1 MTQGAAAVR
10 RYRWTVLAV
19 GTTAQATF
27 SVFTIGLPVM
37 LPEVRS
43 EYGLTLAQTGLL
55 LAAANVGTM
64 LGMLPWGVAA
74 DRVGERW
81 VVERGPLGGRGRDA
95 GRGRASSFGGLCV
108 LLALAGLGGAS
119 VAAASGRAVMHWFPH
134 HERGLAM
141 GIRQSAIPVA
151 GAASALVL
159 PLVVDAGGV
168 GWGFAAIGIGILA
181 GAALAAAFLRDAG
194 HDDDDDGP
202 PRGSCATGGP
212 GCSRAARRC
221 CSCRRSRCSAS
232 RCCSSTTTRACRR
245 RRPRSSS
252 GACRCSRSPRGSA
265 PAAGRTSSARAS
277 GRCARS
283 PSRRRWPRSR
293 PRCSR
298 ERRWRCSRRCSCV
311 AGVVAASW
319 NGLAF
324 AAAAEAVDRNRVGAA
339 LGVQQTVLFG
349 AGAVVAPLFA
359 ALVDGAGW
367 SWGFAA
373 MAVGP
378 GAGVRRARPRGGA
391 WCVVT
396 AAPARLRY
404 DYATNVNAYPEQQS
418 FPAGSPR

>member
-37 LPEVRS
+37 LPAVRS
-43 EYGLTLAQTGLL
+43 AYGLTLAQTGLV
-55 LAAANVGTM
+55 LAAANAGTM

-74 DRVGERW
+74 DRLGERL
-81 VVERGPLGGRGRDA
+81 VVGLGLAAA
-95 GRGRASSFGGLCV
+95 GVAMLATAGTSSFGGLCA
-108 LLALAGLGGAS
+108 LLAVAGLAGAS
-119 VAAASGRAVMHWFPH
+119 VAAASGRAVMHWFPR

-151 GAASALVL
+151 GATSALVL

-168 GWGFAAIGIGILA
+168 GRGFAAIGIGILA

-194 HDDDDDGP
+194 HEDDGEP
-202 PRGSCATGGP
+202 AGLARILRDQRTWQLSGSAALLIAPQIALFGFTVLFLHDDEGLSTTQAALVF
-212 GCSRAARRC
+212 GCVQVLAIAARIGTGRW
-221 CSCRRSRCSAS
+221 SDVVGSRIRPLRVIAVG
-232 RCCSSTTTRACRR
+232 STA
-245 RRPRSSS
+245 
-252 GACRCSRSPRGSA
+252 GALATALLTGA
-265 PAAGRTSSARAS
+265 PLALLA
-277 GRCARS
+277 
-283 PSRRRWPRSR
+283 PVLV
-293 PRCSR
+293 
-298 ERRWRCSRRCSCV
+298 V

-324 AAAAEAVDRNRVGAA
+324 AAAAEGVDRNRVGAA

-373 MAVGP
+373 MALGP
-378 GAGVRRARPRGGA
+378 AAAFVVLGRAGERGAP
-391 WCVVT
+391 
-396 AAPARLRY
+396 
-404 DYATNVNAYPEQQS
+404 
-418 FPAGSPR
+418 

>member
-81 VVERGPLGGRGRDA
+81 VVGVRARGGGGRDA
-95 GRGRASSFGGLCV
+95 GRGRSVELRW
-108 LLALAGLGGAS
+108 ALRAARARRARRRERRRGERPRRHALVPAPRARARDGDPPVRDPRRGRRVGAR
-119 VAAASGRAVMHWFPH
+119 AAAR
-134 HERGLAM
+134 RRCRRRRLGL
-141 GIRQSAIPVA
+141 RRDRRSA
-151 GAASALVL
+151 
-159 PLVVDAGGV
+159 
-168 GWGFAAIGIGILA
+168 ILA
-181 GAALAAAFLRDAG
+181 GAALAAVFLRDAG
-194 HDDDDDGP
+194 HEDDGESAGLARILRNRRTWLLACSAALLLVP
-202 PRGSCATGGP
+202 QIALFGFTVLFLHDDEGLSTTQAALVF
-212 GCSRAARRC
+212 GCVQVLAIAARI
-221 CSCRRSRCSAS
+221 
-232 RCCSSTTTRACRR
+232 
-245 RRPRSSS
+245 
-252 GACRCSRSPRGSA
+252 G
-265 PAAGRTSSARAS
+265 AGRWSDVVGSRIRPLRAIAVASAVAALATALLT
-277 GRCARS
+277 GA
-283 PSRRRWPRSR
+283 PLALLAP
-293 PRCSR
+293 
-298 ERRWRCSRRCSCV
+298 V
-311 AGVVAASW
+311 LVLAGVVAASW

-349 AGAVVAPLFA
+349 AGALVAPLFA

-378 GAGVRRARPRGGA
+378 GAGVRRARARRGA
-391 WCVVT
+391 
-396 AAPARLRY
+396 
-404 DYATNVNAYPEQQS
+404 
-418 FPAGSPR
+418 

>member
-1 MTQGAAAVR
+1 VTQAAAAVR

-64 LGMLPWGVAA
+64 LGMLPWGLAA
-74 DRVGERW
+74 DRVGERL
-81 VVERGPLGGRGRDA
+81 VVGVGLAAA
-95 GRGRASSFGGLCV
+95 GVAMLVAAGATSFGGLSA

-141 GIRQSAIPVA
+141 GVRQSAIPVA
-151 GAASALVL
+151 GAVSALVL
-159 PLVVDAGGV
+159 PVVIDAGGV
-168 GWGFAAIGIGILA
+168 GWGFAAIGIGILF

-194 HDDDDDGP
+194 HEDGETASLAEVMRNRRTWLLSGSAALLLVPQIALFGFTVLFLHDDEGL
-202 PRGSCATGGP
+202 STTHAALVFACVQVLAI
-212 GCSRAARRC
+212 AARIGVGHW
-221 CSCRRSRCSAS
+221 SDVVGSRIRPLRLIAVASAVAALA
-232 RCCSSTTTRACRR
+232 TALLT
-245 RRPRSSS
+245 
-252 GACRCSRSPRGSA
+252 GAPLALLA
-265 PAAGRTSSARAS
+265 PVLVLAA
-277 GRCARS
+277 
-283 PSRRRWPRSR
+283 
-293 PRCSR
+293 
-298 ERRWRCSRRCSCV
+298 
-311 AGVVAASW
+311 VVAASW

-349 AGAVVAPLFA
+349 AGAVVAPVFA

-373 MAVGP
+373 MALGPALAYLVLGRVGE
-378 GAGVRRARPRGGA
+378 RRAR
-391 WCVVT
+391 
-396 AAPARLRY
+396 
-404 DYATNVNAYPEQQS
+404 
-418 FPAGSPR
+418 

>member
-1 MTQGAAAVR
+1 VTQGAAAVR

-81 VVERGPLGGRGRDA
+81 VVGGGLAAA
-95 GRGRASSFGGLCV
+95 GVAMLAAAGAASFGGLCV

-159 PLVVDAGGV
+159 PVVVDAGGV

-194 HDDDDDGP
+194 HEDDGESAGLA
-202 PRGSCATGGP
+202 RILRNRRTWLLSGSAALLLVPQIALFGFTVLFLHDDEGLSTTQAALVF
-212 GCSRAARRC
+212 GCVQVLAIAARI
-221 CSCRRSRCSAS
+221 
-232 RCCSSTTTRACRR
+232 
-245 RRPRSSS
+245 
-252 GACRCSRSPRGSA
+252 G
-265 PAAGRTSSARAS
+265 AGRWSDVVGSRIRPLRAIAVASAVAALATALLT
-277 GRCARS
+277 GA
-283 PSRRRWPRSR
+283 PLALLAP
-293 PRCSR
+293 
-298 ERRWRCSRRCSCV
+298 V
-311 AGVVAASW
+311 LVLAGVVAASW

-367 SWGFAA
+367 SWGFAL
-373 MAVGP
+373 
-378 GAGVRRARPRGGA
+378 
-391 WCVVT
+391 T
-396 AAPARLRY
+396 AIAPALAFAVLGRIPDRI
-404 DYATNVNAYPEQQS
+404 
-418 FPAGSPR
+418 AG